1 METISYTYFSNF
13 SNYPQTQST
22 GIYKKHKIYLA
33 GLACRYRGPAVE
45 STTTITNILYIPYVN
60 RPNTLTFGTIQ
71 FRNMLGNAILGIKY
85 DSNIEQVVIY
95 GTLYGYSETYPAIT
109 GSIIWFSPY

>member
-1 METISYTYFSNF
+1 METISYTYFNNF
-13 SNYPQTQST
+13 SNYPQSQST
-22 GIYKKHKIYLA
+22 GIYKKYKIYLA
-33 GLACRYRGPAVE
+33 GLACRYSGPAVE
-45 STTTITNILYIPYVN
+45 STNDATKILYIPYAN

-71 FRNMLGNAILGIKY
+71 FRNMLGNAYLGVY
-85 DSNIEQVVIY
+85 YNANIDQVVIY